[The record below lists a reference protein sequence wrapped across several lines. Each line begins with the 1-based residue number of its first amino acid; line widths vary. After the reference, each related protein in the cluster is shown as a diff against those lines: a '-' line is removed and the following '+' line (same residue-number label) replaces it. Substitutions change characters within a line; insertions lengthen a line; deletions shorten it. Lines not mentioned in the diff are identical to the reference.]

1 MMQAPELPPFDYQPQ
16 PYHGPSVEEV
26 LDLRRRFLNPGLFL
40 YYKRP
45 LMIVEGKA
53 QYVFDEHGRRYLD
66 ALGGILAIRVGHFYP
81 DVVAAARRQN
91 RPFQNATPT

>member
-1 MMQAPELPPFDYQPQ
+1 MMQTPQLPSFDYKPQ
-16 PYHGPSVEEV
+16 PYRGPSAGEV
-26 LDLRRRFLNPGLFL
+26 LHGRRQFLNPGLVL

-66 ALGGILAIRVGHFYP
+66 ALGGVVTISVGHCHP
-81 DVVAAARRQN
+81 DVVEAARRQN
-91 RPFQNATPT
+91 ETRPHSNT